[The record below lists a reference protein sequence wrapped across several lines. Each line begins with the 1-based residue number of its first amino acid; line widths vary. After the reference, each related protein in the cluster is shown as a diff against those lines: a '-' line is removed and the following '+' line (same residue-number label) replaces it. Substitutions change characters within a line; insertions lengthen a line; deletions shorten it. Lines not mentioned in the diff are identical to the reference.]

1 MLSWWL
7 IVHSE
12 RIYFYLNNNTSLF
25 DGMILFC
32 AVVENDGFT
41 AAARKL
47 GHTPSH
53 VSKEIARLE
62 QRLGV
67 RLLNRTT
74 RTVSLTDVG
83 SRYFEKACH
92 IIEDA
97 RQAEDQILSVAST
110 PSGLLKI
117 SIPVSFGLS
126 CLNAWLPE
134 FLSLYP
140 DIRLSIDASDR
151 IVDIVAEG
159 FDVVVRAGQLG
170 DSDLV
175 AKRLMMSRLLI
186 VASPDYLEKAGI
198 PKAPEDLANHALI
211 DFSHRQ
217 LANTWRFSGH
227 DGENISIPVSAR
239 VTCNSGETEEVL
251 AIDGIGITRL
261 PSFVCQ
267 KAIDSSALVSILEPF
282 ENPPIGI
289 YAIYPSRLQLAP
301 KVRVFVDFLNEKS
314 KE

>member
-1 MLSWWL
+1 MN
-7 IVHSE
+7 I
-12 RIYFYLNNNTSLF
+12 NTSLF

-32 AVVENDGFT
+32 AVVENGGFT

-62 QRLGV
+62 ERLGV

-74 RTVSLTDVG
+74 RSISLTDAG
-83 SRYFEKACH
+83 SRYFEKARH

-97 RQAEDQILSVAST
+97 RRAEDQILSAAGT

-140 DIRLSIDASDR
+140 DIRLSIDADDR

-159 FDVVVRAGQLG
+159 FDVVVRAGQLD

-175 AKRLMMSRLLI
+175 AKRLMTSRLLI
-186 VASPDYLEKAGI
+186 VASPDYLERAGT
-198 PKAPEDLANHALI
+198 PETPEDLANHVLI
-211 DFSHRQ
+211 DFSHRR
-217 LANTWRFSGH
+217 LANTWQFSDHGGH
-227 DGENISIPVSAR
+227 NISIPVSAR
-239 VTCNSGETEEVL
+239 VTCNSGETEEAL
-251 AIDGIGITRL
+251 AIAGIGITRL

-267 KAIDSSALVSILEPF
+267 RAIDSSALASILEPF
-282 ENPPIGI
+282 ENLPIGI

-301 KVRVFVDFLNEKS
+301 KVRVFVDFLNDKFSE
-314 KE
+314 